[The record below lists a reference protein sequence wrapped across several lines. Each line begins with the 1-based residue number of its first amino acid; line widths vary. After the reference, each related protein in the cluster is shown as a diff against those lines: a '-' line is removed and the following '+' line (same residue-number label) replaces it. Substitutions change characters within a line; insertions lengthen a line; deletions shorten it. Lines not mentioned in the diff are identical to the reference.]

1 MTLRF
6 NPPPNW
12 PAPPTGWTPPAGWQ
26 PDPSWGPAP
35 EGWNFWVDDAAAAA
49 VSGPKQGSWF
59 ARHKVLTGVAATAV
73 VGIVAVGASG
83 GGDDAADAASQSSA
97 VASSTPSSA
106 SSADDASAA
115 ADADDAAAAAKAA
128 KEKAAKEK
136 AAKEKAAKEKAAKE
150 KAAKEKAATPGLKD
164 KVRDG
169 KFEFTVTGVDCGATK
184 IGDEYINTK
193 AQGEFCLVH
202 MKVKNIGDEAQSFFA
217 DNQTAYNAKGQ
228 EFSADSGAAIYLAD
242 ADSFMSEINPG
253 NSIKGTVVFDV
264 PKGTDLTSIDL
275 HDSFFSG
282 GVTVA
287 LK

>member
-1 MTLRF
+1 V
-6 NPPPNW
+6 
-12 PAPPTGWTPPAGWQ
+12 
-26 PDPSWGPAP
+26 P
-35 EGWNFWVDDAAAAA
+35 EGWKLWVDDAAVAAA
-49 VSGPKQGSWF
+49 SGVKQASWF

-83 GGDDAADAASQSSA
+83 GGDDAADAASQSGA
-97 VASSTPSSA
+97 VASSTPSSG

-115 ADADDAAAAAKAA
+115 ADADDAGAAAKVAKEKAAKESAAKDKAA

-136 AAKEKAAKEKAAKE
+136 AAKEKAAK
-150 KAAKEKAATPGLKD
+150 TPGLKD

-169 KFEFTVTGVDCGATK
+169 KFEFTVTGVDCGAKK

-287 LK
+287 LR

>member
-1 MTLRF
+1 
-6 NPPPNW
+6 
-12 PAPPTGWTPPAGWQ
+12 
-26 PDPSWGPAP
+26 
-35 EGWNFWVDDAAAAA
+35 
-49 VSGPKQGSWF
+49 
-59 ARHKVLTGVAATAV
+59 VLTGVAATAV

-83 GGDDAADAASQSSA
+83 GGDDAAAAASQSSA

-115 ADADDAAAAAKAA
+115 ADADDAAAAAKAAKEKAA

-217 DNQTAYNAKGQ
+217 DNQTAYNVKGQ

>member
-12 PAPPTGWTPPAGWQ
+12 PAPPAGWTPPAGWQ
-26 PDPSWGPAP
+26 PDPSWGPVP
-35 EGWNFWVDDAAAAA
+35 EGWKLWVDDAAVAAA
-49 VSGPKQGSWF
+49 SGVKQASWF

-83 GGDDAADAASQSSA
+83 GGDDAADAASQSGA
-97 VASSTPSSA
+97 VASSTPSSG

-115 ADADDAAAAAKAA
+115 ADADDAGAAAKVAKEKAAKESAAKDKAA

-136 AAKEKAAKEKAAKE
+136 AAK
-150 KAAKEKAATPGLKD
+150 TPGLKD

-169 KFEFTVTGVDCGATK
+169 KFEFTVTGVDCGAKK

-287 LK
+287 LR